1 MTQTNDPSPAAP
13 SLPVDDLP
21 LLTEV
26 VDTPTP
32 ASASS
37 SSPSPNQNLTPAAEA
52 QLRWIERRLPQILAE
67 EMQLLQTRVLTRLRL
82 ELEQGPPK

>member
-1 MTQTNDPSPAAP
+1 MTPTNDPSPTAP
-13 SLPVDDLP
+13 PLPVDDLP

-26 VDTPTP
+26 VDTPNP
-32 ASASS
+32 ASA
-37 SSPSPNQNLTPAAEA
+37 SSPSPNQTLTPAAEA

-67 EMQLLQTRVLTRLRL
+67 EMQLLQTRVLTRLKL

>member
-1 MTQTNDPSPAAP
+1 MTPTNDPAPAAP
-13 SLPVDDLP
+13 PLPVDDLP

-32 ASASS
+32 ASA

>member
-1 MTQTNDPSPAAP
+1 MTSINDPSPAAP
-13 SLPVDDLP
+13 PLPVDDLP

-26 VDTPTP
+26 VDTPSP
-32 ASASS
+32 AGA
-37 SSPSPNQNLTPAAEA
+37 PSPPPAVAVAPAAEA

-67 EMQLLQTRVLTRLRL
+67 EMALLQTRVLTRLRL

>member
-1 MTQTNDPSPAAP
+1 MTPTNDPAAP
-13 SLPVDDLP
+13 PLPVDDLP

-26 VDTPTP
+26 VDHPPAESVSPPAATLSPT
-32 ASASS
+32 
-37 SSPSPNQNLTPAAEA
+37 AEA

-67 EMQLLQTRVLTRLRL
+67 EMALLETRVLTRLRL

>member
-1 MTQTNDPSPAAP
+1 MIPTNDPSPATP
-13 SLPVDDLP
+13 PLPVDDLP

-26 VDTPTP
+26 VDPSP
-32 ASASS
+32 AASAS
-37 SSPSPNQNLTPAAEA
+37 PSPPSSALAPAAEA

>member
-1 MTQTNDPSPAAP
+1 MTPTNDPAAP
-13 SLPVDDLP
+13 PLPVDDLP

-37 SSPSPNQNLTPAAEA
+37 PSPNQTLTPAAEA

-67 EMQLLQTRVLTRLRL
+67 EMALLQTRVLTRLRL

>member
-1 MTQTNDPSPAAP
+1 MTPANDPSPATP
-13 SLPVDDLP
+13 PLPVDDLP

-26 VDTPTP
+26 VDPSP
-32 ASASS
+32 AASA
-37 SSPSPNQNLTPAAEA
+37 PPPAATLGPTAEA

-67 EMQLLQTRVLTRLRL
+67 EMALLETRVLTRLRL